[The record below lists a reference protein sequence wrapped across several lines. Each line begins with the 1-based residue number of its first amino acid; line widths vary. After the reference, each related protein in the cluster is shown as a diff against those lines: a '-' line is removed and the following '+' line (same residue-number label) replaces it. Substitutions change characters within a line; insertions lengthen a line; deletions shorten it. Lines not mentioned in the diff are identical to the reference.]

1 MWQPRFAL
9 FTGCQTCALPISCLH
24 ACQVPAGAERLAAA
38 GQDDR
43 ADAAVVAEDAQRVD
57 DVLAVVVSADRIHAF
72 GLDHRQD
79 RDLAPPLDTQ
89 KFAHD
94 QNSFAVAK
102 GYCMAGATC
111 KALRSEERR
120 VGKGCVSTCRYRW

>member
-1 MWQPRFAL
+1 MR
-9 FTGCQTCALPISCLH
+9 ISDWSSDVCPSDLAVLH
-24 ACQVPAGAERLAAA
+24 AFQVPAGAERLAAA

-102 GYCMAGATC
+102 GYCMAGAT
-111 KALRSEERR
+111 RSEERR
-120 VGKGCVSTCRYRW
+120 VGKECVSTCRSRWSPVH